1 MIEDNVSGLNIAPI
15 AFFVFNRPVHT
26 LQTLNS
32 LVLNPEFSN
41 SPLYIYCDGA
51 RNSNDLEDVALTRN
65 IVNSWEHPNKKIIV
79 QENNRGLA
87 NSVIAGVSE
96 LTAKYGQVIVVEDD
110 LIVNK
115 NFLSYLNSALEKY
128 KNSQQVMQI
137 SAYMFPVPEFS
148 DKNETIFLPFVSSWG
163 WATWDRAWKDFDA
176 KATDWQLLLKSKEVR
191 TRFNLGGYYDYS
203 GMLLRQMCGEID
215 SWAIRWNW
223 SVFKHNGLVVYPP
236 TSLVKNIGFDGTGTH
251 CRPNDFHNKCISAS
265 SDQLVFS
272 EDIETSSRE
281 FKLVKEALRIMSGSF
296 FIRLL
301 KNIRS
306 NIKRIK
312 MNMHYHVAE

>member
-1 MIEDNVSGLNIAPI
+1 MNNTDTPNLAPI
-15 AFFVFNRPVHT
+15 ALFVYKRPEHT

-32 LVLNPEFSN
+32 LATNSEFAN

-51 RNSNDLEDVALTRN
+51 KNSTDFEAVGLTQN
-65 IVNSWEHPNKKIIV
+65 IVNSWEHPNKKIVV

-96 LTAKYGQVIVVEDD
+96 LTTEYGQVIVVEDD

-115 NFLSYLNSALEKY
+115 YFLSYLNSALKKY

-191 TRFNLGGYYDYS
+191 TRFNLGGCYDYS
-203 GMLLRQMCGEID
+203 GMLLRQICGEID

-223 SVFKHNGLVVYPP
+223 SVFQHNGIVVYPP
-236 TSLVKNIGFDGTGTH
+236 TSFVKNIGFDGSGTH
-251 CRPNDFHNKCISAS
+251 CRPNDFHNMYISAS
-265 SDQLVFS
+265 YDKLNFS
-272 EDIETSSRE
+272 ENIRISNRE
-281 FKLVKEALRIMSGSF
+281 FISVKKVLKVMSGSF

-301 KNIRS
+301 KNILS

-312 MNMHYHVAE
+312 MNMHDHAAE